1 MRKQNLR
8 LIIDLINVA
17 VRGKGE
23 NVQRKRR
30 FKKMTKLDIE
40 ITVVAYTTAIIDV
53 FEHSEA
59 NAGDVRF
66 AIT

>member
-1 MRKQNLR
+1 M
-8 LIIDLINVA
+8 A